1 MFLVAALPSLF
12 VDYLL
17 LLSLTGIANRNE
29 PSVWLNATSQA
40 PGMGQ
45 TISVMWSYPAA
56 DTVWV
61 PWVERKLNSSFTVL
75 TGDDTICNLLQV
87 HQDKINGM
95 VMYQPDTDASPFV
108 ALTASGLLDALP
120 VQQSQLDRLPCLQA
134 LPVITTIPQ
143 PPPANATATLD
154 EQLYNWALQTYP
166 NASKA
171 VVVGACRSWVNY
183 SCGWSDPQ
191 AAASI
196 DYGVAKRAFIHNLSP
211 HQQPEL
217 FAAVIARLNP
227 SGIFTGWAEPE
238 DVMVSQLSKV
248 QSVVLC
254 GTANMAFLAAMPIL
268 PTQLPSHRTQP
279 KLNRSSYYL
288 TFQTNEGDTVK
299 NAYSLRAGNW
309 VHPRRGEVSIAWGV
323 SPLVAVYFPALW
335 QYYVETALPTDQ
347 FFAAAAGAG
356 YTYPQHWDN
365 PDVYFRRAGMLFRK
379 YMPAAGNWVDVW
391 ASGLNLT
398 FYQQYQAG
406 VLSVNGSVEGFSQQ
420 PFNNTPINTELAN
433 GTPLM
438 LSALGLWYP
447 YAHGC
452 VNTTV
457 AAWYDCVQARI
468 EAVMATVK
476 PPFFI
481 LIYGQDFKV
490 DGTAGAMMVD
500 TALEMQGRFA
510 QRAIVVGTQDLAG
523 LTTELHRSM
532 V

>member
-17 LLSLTGIANRNE
+17 LLALTGIANRNE
-29 PSVWLNATSQA
+29 PSIWLNSTSQA

-45 TISVMWSYPAA
+45 TISVMWSYPKA

-61 PWVERKLNSSFTVL
+61 PWVEGKLNRSFTIL
-75 TGDDTICNLLQV
+75 TGGDIICTLV
-87 HQDKINGM
+87 RAHQDQVNGM
-95 VMYQPDTDASPFV
+95 VMYQPETDASSFV

-120 VQQSQLDRLPCLQA
+120 VQQSQLDRLACLQA
-134 LPVITTIPQ
+134 LPVITTIPE
-143 PPPANATATLD
+143 PPPANATATRD
-154 EQLYNWALQTYP
+154 EQLYHWALQTYP
-166 NASKA
+166 NVSQA
-171 VVVGACRSWVNY
+171 VVVGVCRSWSNY
-183 SCGWSDPQ
+183 SCGWSDPL

-211 HQQPEL
+211 DQQPEV
-217 FAAVIARLNP
+217 FAAVIARLKP

-238 DVMVSQLSKV
+238 DIMVSQLSKV

-254 GTANMAFLAAMPIL
+254 GTANMAFLASMPIL
-268 PTQLPSHRTQP
+268 ATQLPSHRSQST
-279 KLNRSSYYL
+279 LNRSSYYL
-288 TFQTNEGDTVK
+288 AFQTNEGDTVK

-309 VHPRRGEVSIAWGV
+309 AHPRRGEVSMSWGV

-356 YTYPQHWDN
+356 YTYPQHWAD
-365 PDVYFRRAGMLFRK
+365 PDAYFRQAGALFRK
-379 YMPAAGNWVDVW
+379 YMPATGNWVDVW

-406 VLSVNGSVEGFSQQ
+406 VRSVNGSVEGFSQQ
-420 PFNNTPINTELAN
+420 PFNNTPINTALAN

-438 LSALGLWYP
+438 LCALDLWYP

-452 VNTTV
+452 VSTTT

-468 EAVMATVK
+468 EAVMATAQ

-490 DGTAGAMMVD
+490 DGETTATMVD
-500 TALEMQGRFA
+500 TALEMKSRLA
-510 QRAIVVGTQDLAG
+510 QRAVVVGTQDVAG
-523 LTTELHRSM
+523 LNSQLHREM
-532 V
+532 